1 MNRRTLLLAGLGSA
15 VAAAPAAFV
24 ASLLARQTDELAAGA
39 SVGGVD
45 VSGLKPEEAL
55 QRLEA
60 TWRPFLDSPV
70 VFKLDGRTWRPAGAD
85 IGLRAD
91 FRTPLRELVSSRVA
105 GGVLKRLAGEAS
117 GTNPATPVVTYDRT
131 VARSYLQALAAG
143 FDQPSANAALQVRN
157 DGRMSLTPGQA
168 GRVVDVEQALIELEA
183 GLAHRAVGH
192 VVDLGYRQ
200 DEPAV
205 TTADAEAALE
215 TVRQMIG
222 RPIWLEHGSGGWTL
236 EPAQLTA
243 AVEIRINETGI
254 HPSIEVTRFND
265 LFLKME
271 DTLSAEPRQGMFEF
285 DEKQDRVLAFQPGHP
300 GQRLD
305 RPALERDILDAVHR
319 PGERRVQVPVILLN
333 KEFDT
338 SSNALGIKDLLG
350 VGSSIYKGSPDYR
363 DHNIAVGAA
372 KLDGMIVR
380 PGDTFSFNERIG
392 AFTKA
397 EGWVEGSVI
406 VEDRTEQGIGGGIC
420 QVSTTLFRAALAAG
434 LPIEE
439 RWPHLYRVRYYEMGG
454 LPIGYDST
462 IFSPGVDLKFKN
474 DFEDPIMLRV
484 LIDRRLATLDFEIW
498 GTADGR
504 KVTLNKPRLWDW
516 EDPPPDEGIVNSEEE
531 PDFEDQ
537 LEYAKEGV
545 KASITRTVVLADGET
560 RTGTFLS
567 TYEAWPNRYVVGID
581 EARERFPVA
590 FNKWVDENQEEAARW
605 GATKVPGVPSD
616 PDAPSG

>member
-24 ASLLARQTDELAAGA
+24 ATLLTIRSERLPSGA
-39 SVGGVD
+39 NVGGVE
-45 VSGLKPEEAL
+45 VGGLSPQEAL
-55 QRLEA
+55 QRVEA
-60 TWRPFLDSPV
+60 VWRPLLDNPV
-70 VFKLDGRTWRPAGAD
+70 VFRLDGRVWRPSGSD

-91 FRTPLRELVSSRVA
+91 SRVPLREIVASRA
-105 GGVLKRLAGEAS
+105 TGGVLDRMVGLPTAAS
-117 GTNPATPVVTYDRT
+117 ATTPVVSYDRE
-131 VARSYLQALAAG
+131 VARNYLSSLASS
-143 FDQPSANAALQVRN
+143 FDQPSVSAALQLRN
-157 DGRMSLTPGQA
+157 DGRVSLTPGQA
-168 GRVVDVEQALIELEA
+168 GRVVDVERALADLEA
-183 GLAHRAVGH
+183 GLAQRAVGH

-200 DEPAV
+200 DEP
-205 TTADAEAALE
+205 TASTSDAEAVLE

-222 RPIWLEHGSGGWTL
+222 QPVWLVHGSGGWML
-236 EPAQLTA
+236 DPAQLRDALVLDSDDTGLA
-243 AVEIRINETGI
+243 PRIEI
-254 HPSIEVTRFND
+254 TRFND
-265 LFLKME
+265 VFQEIE
-271 DTLSAEPRQGMFEF
+271 DTLSVEPRHGAFDF
-285 DEKQDRVLAFQPGHP
+285 DEKQDRVLDFQPGHP

-305 RPALERDILDAVHR
+305 RPALERSILEAVR
-319 PGERRVQVPVILLN
+319 QPGERRVEVPVILLN

-338 SSNALGIKDLLG
+338 FANPLGIKDLLG

-380 PGDTFSFNERIG
+380 PGETFSFNERIG

-454 LPIGYDST
+454 APIGYDST
-462 IFSPGVDLKFKN
+462 IFSPGIDLKFSN
-474 DFEDPIMLRV
+474 DFENPIMLRA
-484 LIDRRLATLDFEIW
+484 LINRRLGTLDFEIW
-498 GTADGR
+498 GAADDR
-504 KVTLNKPRLWDW
+504 TVTLKKPRLWEW

-531 PDFEDQ
+531 PDFEEQ
-537 LEYAKEGV
+537 VEYAKEGV
-545 KASITRTVVLADGET
+545 QAEITRIIEYADGET
-560 RTGTFLS
+560 RTGSFRS
-567 TYEAWPNRYVVGID
+567 NYQAWPNRFVLGID
-581 EARERFPVA
+581 EARARFPVV
-590 FNKWVDENQEEAARW
+590 FNRWVDDNQEEAARW

-616 PDAPSG
+616 PDAPAG

>member
-420 QVSTTLFRAALAAG
+420 QVSTTLFRAVLAAG

-439 RWPHLYRVRYYEMGG
+439 RWPHLYRVRYYEMGSS
-454 LPIGYDST
+454 PIGYDST